1 MRKLIR
7 KTAIALFLVV
17 AATHPSSPVVPLVNA
32 AEKKEQEKRRV
43 MPVTEQINRR
53 LMEARVL
60 IDPAS
65 ELEEGDDESELPPP
79 DPRGAIELL
88 NKIKD
93 RKSLNPSERAN
104 VHYLLAFAF
113 Y

>member
-43 MPVTEQINRR
+43 MPVSEQINRR

-65 ELEEGDDESELPPP
+65 ELEEGDEGETSDASASGSGDDGSSEESNE
-79 DPRGAIELL
+79 
-88 NKIKD
+88 
-93 RKSLNPSERAN
+93 S
-104 VHYLLAFAF
+104 
-113 Y
+113 

>member
-7 KTAIALFLVV
+7 STAIALFLVV
-17 AATHPSSPVVPLVNA
+17 AATHPTSPVVPQVYA
-32 AEKKEQEKRRV
+32 AEEKEQEKRRV
-43 MPVTEQINRR
+43 MPVTEVINRR

-65 ELEEGDDESELPPP
+65 ELEEGESEEDLPPP

-88 NKIKD
+88 HHALTHQDHEGSTI
-93 RKSLNPSERAN
+93 
-104 VHYLLAFAF
+104 
-113 Y
+113 